1 MIVNALMFSAVIRK
15 IVSSILLFLPLKTQ
29 AMPNKLTLVSFIL
42 SLFLAVTSCQSN
54 AEQQQKEEALRN
66 EVLAEFQ
73 QRLLKNQ
80 LDSIFSQHQFNASVS
95 IAQHNKIIYE
105 KHQGFADFSTNTP
118 LDSNT
123 VFAIASISKQFTGVL
138 ILLQQEQG
146 KLNIQDKVSQY
157 LPQFQQSPLDNIT
170 IHQLLNHTSGI
181 NDFGEGL
188 LFKSG
193 TSYNYSNK
201 GYNYL
206 GDIIAKVSG
215 KSYDDNVK
223 ELFTKVG
230 MIHSSTASL
239 HSGQQLAHAYTGTAK
254 QPQKIDDMP
263 RRLAT
268 PSIGTA
274 AGGLLSTTK
283 DLHLWNQKLYQGH
296 ILNTKSLALF
306 KKNYIT
312 RPHYILGNVGY
323 GYGIMS
329 NLSTPEAFFHTGYVK
344 GAPSLLIYYPATQT
358 SVAILSNIANEN
370 LGKESIFLPHRR
382 IKELTDAIT
391 TATLEVKQHFAT
403 QKSSTQ

>member
-1 MIVNALMFSAVIRK
+1 MFSVVIFE
-15 IVSSILLFLPLKTQ
+15 IMFGIFLFLPLKTQ
-29 AMPNKLTLVSFIL
+29 AMPNKLTLVSIIL
-42 SLFLAVTSCQSN
+42 SLFFVITACQPN

-105 KHQGFADFSTNTP
+105 KHQGFANFSTNTP

-146 KLNIQDKVSQY
+146 KLNIQDKVSKY
-157 LPQFQQSPLDNIT
+157 LPQFQKSPLDSIT

-206 GDIIAKVSG
+206 DDIIAKVSG
-215 KSYDDNVK
+215 KSYDDNIK
-223 ELFTKVG
+223 ELFTKAG
-230 MIHSSTASL
+230 MVHSSTASSY
-239 HSGQQLAHAYTGTAK
+239 SGQQLAHAYTGTTK

-274 AGGLLSTTK
+274 AGGLLSTIK
-283 DLHLWNQKLYQGH
+283 DLHLWNQKLYHGH
-296 ILNTKSLALF
+296 ILNAKSLALF

-329 NLSTPEAFFHTGYVK
+329 NLQAPEAFFHTGYVK

-358 SVAILSNIANEN
+358 SVVILSNIANEN
-370 LGKESIFLPHRR
+370 LGKESIFLPHRK

-391 TATLEVKQHFAT
+391 TATLEVKQHFAAQNT
-403 QKSSTQ
+403 SNQ